1 MATRI
6 QLRGDTAA
14 NWASNNPTLAARE
27 FAVETDTL
35 RIKVGNGSD
44 AYNTLQYASVP
55 AYNGL
60 DKTVAGFTLDARQGK
75 ALEDSINSLLT
86 LPSIGSN
93 EYSFP
98 WLSDNQSGDIYWTK
112 PFNALTSVSAEN
124 GPLDARQGKI
134 LNDLLTAKAP
144 RSNPE
149 FVGSAR
155 VSYSVTPGDE
165 NGDTVVE
172 VVNIAGDTD
181 FLINDFGNT
190 FIGKNLLTNGAIVLS
205 TRVSN
210 SGPILSSD
218 SVLFGNT
225 TGSIELPAA
234 ASNSGRV
241 LRLICNSASTPYVF
255 NPGQSDSIIK
265 KDGSVITFP
274 SMLEIAAPYGSVTL
288 ISDGISKW
296 YSI

>member
-60 DKTVAGFTLDARQGK
+60 DEAVAGNSLDARQGK
-75 ALEDSINSLLT
+75 AL
-86 LPSIGSN
+86 
-93 EYSFP
+93 
-98 WLSDNQSGDIYWTK
+98 K
-112 PFNALTSVSAEN
+112 
-124 GPLDARQGKI
+124 DAV
-134 LNDLLTAKAP
+134 DLKAP
-144 RSNPE
+144 IASPE
-149 FVGSAR
+149 FTGSAR
-155 VSYSVTPGDE
+155 VRYSLAEGDE
-165 NGDTVVE
+165 NGDIVFE
-172 VVNIAGDTD
+172 VVNLAGDTD

-210 SGPILSSD
+210 TGPILDSD

-225 TGSIELPAA
+225 TWSIELPAA

>member
-35 RIKVGNGSD
+35 RIKVGNGND

-60 DKTVAGFTLDARQGK
+60 DKAVAG
-75 ALEDSINSLLT
+75 NS
-86 LPSIGSN
+86 
-93 EYSFP
+93 
-98 WLSDNQSGDIYWTK
+98 
-112 PFNALTSVSAEN
+112 
-124 GPLDARQGKI
+124 LDARQGKI

-144 RSNPE
+144 KSNPE
-149 FVGSAR
+149 FVDSAR

-190 FIGKNLLTNGAIVLS
+190 FIGKDLLTNGAIVLS

-218 SVLFGNT
+218 SVLFGNGM
-225 TGSIELPAA
+225 GSIELPIAA
-234 ASNSGRV
+234 DNKGRM
-241 LRLICNSASTPYVF
+241 LRLICNSASTAYVF
-255 NPGQSDSIIK
+255 NPKSSDSIIK
-265 KDGSVITFP
+265 KDGSVITYP

>member
-14 NWASNNPTLAARE
+14 NWALNNPTLAARE

-60 DKTVAGFTLDARQGK
+60 DKAVAGFTLDARQGK

-124 GPLDARQGKI
+124 GPLDARQGKV
-134 LNDLLTAKAP
+134 LKDEVDLKAP
-144 RSNPE
+144 IASPTFTGEVFIDDN
-149 FVGSAR
+149 
-155 VSYSVTPGDE
+155 TIDGDE
-165 NGDTVVE
+165 NSEAIFEIRKTTGNPPISV
-172 VVNIAGDTD
+172 
-181 FLINDFGNT
+181 NDFGYVSFGRGFQFYGNN
-190 FIGKNLLTNGAIVLS
+190 FIINN
-205 TRVSN
+205 
-210 SGPILSSD
+210 
-218 SVLFGNT
+218 
-225 TGSIELPAA
+225 LPAPTSA
-234 ASNSGRV
+234 TDNGTAGEVRFAGNYIYRCIATNSWIRFTG
-241 LRLICNSASTPYVF
+241 AT
-255 NPGQSDSIIK
+255 
-265 KDGSVITFP
+265 
-274 SMLEIAAPYGSVTL
+274 
-288 ISDGISKW
+288 W
-296 YSI
+296 